1 MFESLY
7 NIHHYINIWLN
18 IQEGFCI
25 EYNMDDFDIETLCKI
40 LRVTSEWRKHI
51 NISHYKSL

>member
-40 LRVTSEWRKHI
+40 LRVTS
-51 NISHYKSL
+51 HYKSL